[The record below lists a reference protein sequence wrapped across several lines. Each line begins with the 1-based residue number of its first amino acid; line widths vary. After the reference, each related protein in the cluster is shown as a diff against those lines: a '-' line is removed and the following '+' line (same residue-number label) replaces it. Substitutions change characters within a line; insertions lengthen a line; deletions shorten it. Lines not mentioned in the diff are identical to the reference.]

1 MWWHAQVQRMPRAL
15 PRPVIP
21 LAAGRRHL
29 PQVTESPD
37 WNRERARPARRC
49 RKEPS
54 IADTVIR
61 QTENVILA
69 ARVSRCGDDSKRLGL
84 RDRRYGE
91 NHSFEKIHRYQYGDK
106 NSGENGC
113 HGQRSYLFLSGGICR
128 SL

>member
-15 PRPVIP
+15 PRLVIP

-37 WNRERARPARRC
+37 WNRERARSAKRC

-61 QTENVILA
+61 QTENVIPA
-69 ARVSRCGDDSKRLGL
+69 ARVSRL
-84 RDRRYGE
+84 
-91 NHSFEKIHRYQYGDK
+91 
-106 NSGENGC
+106 
-113 HGQRSYLFLSGGICR
+113 
-128 SL
+128 